1 MGGSCQEGAQ
11 RERERSKSRNKPD
24 RQNERG
30 EGEETIHRQV
40 GRNQLN
46 CKVTTIATYAEM
58 EFYKKVAV
66 MSHQQPSG
74 QVQKNKTKKD
84 EWEDSNGGETLV
96 EQAKGQQQKL

>member
-11 RERERSKSRNKPD
+11 RERERSKSRSKPD

-30 EGEETIHRQV
+30 EGEETVHRQV

-46 CKVTTIATYAEM
+46 CKVTTIPTYAEI
-58 EFYKKVAV
+58 EFYKKVPA

-74 QVQKNKTKKD
+74 
-84 EWEDSNGGETLV
+84 
-96 EQAKGQQQKL
+96 